1 MVQMNSNSFKTSL
14 NRKTMNTIQP
24 KTNNTPLLVFG
35 MFSIVMLF
43 TIASLSYSFAESQ
56 TTNQLNDEFSLV
68 TTVTIMNIPKD
79 NVLPWGAVQG
89 TIDDPAQG
97 YPVIIQF
104 FNEENGDEPIHV
116 AQAGVKSDNTY
127 EYKFRVRNVN
137 LETGEATNIFEGD
150 YTVKIFKVVN
160 SPQKEQDTI

>member
-1 MVQMNSNSFKTSL
+1 MINNFFKTYL
-14 NRKTMNTIQP
+14 NQKTMNTTQA
-24 KTNNTPLLVFG
+24 KTNNTLVFG

-43 TIASLSYSFAESQ
+43 AVASMSYSFAESQ
-56 TTNQLNDEFSLV
+56 TTSPLDDELSLEKI
-68 TTVTIMNIPKD
+68 TTTMSVPTD
-79 NVLPWGAVQG
+79 NVLPWGAVKG
-89 TIDDPAQG
+89 TINDPAQG

-116 AQAGVKSDNTY
+116 AQVDVKGDDTY
-127 EYKFRVRNVN
+127 EYKFRVRNVD

-160 SPQKEQDTI
+160 FSHKELDTI

>member
-1 MVQMNSNSFKTSL
+1 MN
-14 NRKTMNTIQP
+14 
-24 KTNNTPLLVFG
+24 NNISTPVIG

-43 TIASLSYSFAESQ
+43 AVASMSYSFAESQ
-56 TTNQLNDEFSLV
+56 TTAPLDDDLSLV
-68 TTVTIMNIPKD
+68 KTTTIMSVPTD
-79 NVLPWGAVQG
+79 NVLPWGTIKG

-104 FNEENGDEPIHV
+104 FNEENGDEPVHI
-116 AQAGVKSDNTY
+116 AQVDVKGDDTY
-127 EYKFRVRNVN
+127 EYKFRVRTVN

-160 SPQKEQDTI
+160 SPHKELDTI